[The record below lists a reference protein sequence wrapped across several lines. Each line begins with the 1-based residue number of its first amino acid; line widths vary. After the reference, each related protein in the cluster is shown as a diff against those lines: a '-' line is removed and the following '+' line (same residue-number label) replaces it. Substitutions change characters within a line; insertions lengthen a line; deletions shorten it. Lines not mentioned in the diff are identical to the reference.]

1 MVTYYLNKRLRVEDL
16 KEKGYEITDNRNDKK
31 LFPIGIDKDGFAGWL
46 AIDGYH
52 TEINDNIDDT
62 VFYRLEGSGFIGGID
77 LMFEIAEDFDLKFMN
92 DEEFEL
98 LYFYEKHDFEKEDE
112 DKLFNDRC
120 DAYMNGIK
128 KAIEDEDTDS
138 DTVQE

>member
-31 LFPIGIDKDGFAGWL
+31 LFPIGIKKDGFDDWL
-46 AIDGYH
+46 AIDGFNA
-52 TEINDNIDDT
+52 EIKDNIDDT

-77 LMFEIAEDFDLKFMN
+77 LMFEIAEDFDLKFIN
-92 DEEFEL
+92 DEEYEILFFREEHNESEEEMNKIFE
-98 LYFYEKHDFEKEDE
+98 E
-112 DKLFNDRC
+112 RC

-128 KAIEDEDTDS
+128 KAIEDENTDS
-138 DTVQE
+138 NPVQE